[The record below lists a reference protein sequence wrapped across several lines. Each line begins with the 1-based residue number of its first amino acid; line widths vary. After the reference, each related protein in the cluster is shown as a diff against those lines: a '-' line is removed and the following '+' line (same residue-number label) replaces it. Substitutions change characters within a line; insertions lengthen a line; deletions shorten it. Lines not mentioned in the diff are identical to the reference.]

1 MDLNTYQNLARQ
13 TAIYPGKDGV
23 RIGDLTGL
31 TYTILG
37 LIGEAAEYSQN
48 SSLAE
53 KGDCFW
59 YISQIAYEIQIPLGH
74 LSDFNPENASYNDL
88 FACAGTLAN
97 QYKKVFRDDN
107 GALTTKR
114 REVLIKIL
122 KESLWHL
129 TKRSDDNVEAMEK
142 NIEKLSSRQAKG
154 VIAGEGDFR

>member
-1 MDLNTYQNLARQ
+1 MDLNTYQNLSRQ
-13 TAIYPGKDGV
+13 TAIYPGKDEARYGNL
-23 RIGDLTGL
+23 IGL

-37 LIGEAAEYSQN
+37 LIGEAAEYQQN
-48 SSLAE
+48 PSTAE

-59 YISQIAYEIQIPLGH
+59 YLSQIAYEIQIPLGH
-74 LSDFNPENASYNDL
+74 LSDFNPKNASYNDL

-97 QYKKVFRDDN
+97 QYKKVFRDDS

-114 REVLIKIL
+114 RAVLIKIL

-129 TKRSDDNVEAMEK
+129 TKNSEDNVEAMEK

-154 VIAGEGDFR
+154 VLAGEGDFR

>member
-13 TAIYPGKDGV
+13 TAIYPGKDEARYGNL
-23 RIGDLTGL
+23 IGL

-37 LIGEAAEYSQN
+37 LIGEAAEYQQN
-48 SSLAE
+48 PSTAE

-59 YISQIAYEIQIPLGH
+59 YLSQIAYEIQIPLGH
-74 LSDFNPENASYNDL
+74 LSDFNPSDASHSAL
-88 FACAGTLAN
+88 LPCAGTLAN

-107 GALTTKR
+107 GILTTKR
-114 REVLIKIL
+114 RTVLIEIL

-129 TKRSDDNVEAMEK
+129 TKNSEDNIEAMEK